1 MYMKRSDRRLL
12 VASCCRTNCIAANVS
27 YFRYIKNW
35 ESWVTKLFAVS
46 FPPLLTHSSAGTVWS
61 CLGKA
66 GLQSIASLLIPLMA
80 HTEKKTV
87 NPVLKK
93 FRFICLGKFLGQERK
108 NKFFGGENISPQL
121 VFLWGMFHLKL
132 STRSIQVS
140 CYHRA
145 YRPSLMLWWF
155 GTREEGP
162 AQRSLSSWAQCTRCM
177 YFCRHCIHFTSSKS
191 TSKHPLLIFS

>member
-1 MYMKRSDRRLL
+1 MRKLSYKTVFCIFPPSSHSLFRWYCVKSPGQSWSSEHCLL
-12 VASCCRTNCIAANVS
+12 VNSFNGS
-27 YFRYIKNW
+27 FW
-35 ESWVTKLFAVS
+35 EK
-46 FPPLLTHSSAGTVWS
+46 
-61 CLGKA
+61 
-66 GLQSIASLLIPLMA
+66 I
-80 HTEKKTV
+80 V
-87 NPVLKK
+87 NPVFKK

-108 NKFFGGENISPQL
+108 KQVFWGENISPQL

-145 YRPSLMLWWF
+145 YRLSLMLWWF
-155 GTREEGP
+155 GTKEEGP